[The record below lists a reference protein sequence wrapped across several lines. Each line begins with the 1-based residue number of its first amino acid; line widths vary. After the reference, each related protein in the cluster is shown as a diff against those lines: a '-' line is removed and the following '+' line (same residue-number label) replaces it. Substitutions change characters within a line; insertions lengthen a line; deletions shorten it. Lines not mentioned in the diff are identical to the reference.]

1 MLEMRKHIRK
11 SLSTRLCLDI
21 LFVVMLIFML
31 SLGFLYWQ
39 SRNII
44 RQEAIDEASHVLDNT
59 ALRVKGQMLELE
71 TATRNLLW
79 LININHQQDSLLW
92 YSHRIVANHP
102 HINGCSITMEP
113 DYYPGED
120 YGFSAYSVRIDD
132 KKERQKDSVATVREA
147 DYDYYNKV
155 WYKTPRQ
162 KNAACWVDPFD
173 DYNAGTLSSPE
184 MIASYCVPLHDGKGK
199 FIGVIS
205 TDLSLKKLTKTITA
219 EHPYEN
225 SYFMMLGA
233 DGHYF
238 VHPDTTKLMKQSIFT
253 GTDPREN
260 PDVVALGYEMTNG
273 RTGHM
278 DVKLDG
284 RQLIVLYRPL
294 EGTQWSVA
302 LVCPSNEMLR
312 GYNRLNYILLP
323 VLIIGLLL
331 LALGCQRIVRHFIQ
345 PLGLLAAEL
354 RQIGDGNYEKTL
366 PHSERTD
373 LIGQLQNSFCQ
384 MRRSISQHIRDAE
397 QTRQETEQRTKELE
411 QATQLAR
418 EASEQKTQFMQDM
431 SHQIRTPLNIVHGF
445 SQILRDN
452 SEVILDDEKQQIVET
467 MYVQTNALDYMVSKL
482 LTASLIESHQAIS
495 TDDTVWCNELAREA
509 FDRLNSARLLP
520 EERKNASNLI
530 TPAVEMRLDSHVSD
544 AVTVNANRHHLLIVL
559 TELLFNALHF
569 TREGSVTMRIDATD
583 DVVRFTVEDTGPGIP
598 ADKVDFIFEKFTKL
612 DMFTEG
618 LGLGLFLC
626 RRVVQL
632 MGGSLTLDTQY
643 TGGSRFVLECRK
655 ETDKNRRNNPI
666 MEQKLS

>member
-1 MLEMRKHIRK
+1 MIEMRKHIHN

-21 LFVVMLIFML
+21 LFVVMLIFIL

-59 ALRVKGQMLELE
+59 ALRVKGQMQELE

-92 YSHRIVANHP
+92 YSHRIVSNHP

-113 DYYPGED
+113 DYYPGEE

-132 KKERQKDSVATVREA
+132 NEEPQKDSVATVREA

-162 KNAACWVDPFD
+162 RNTDCWVDPFD

-184 MIASYCVPLHDGKGK
+184 LIASYCVPLHDKQGK

-205 TDLSLKKLTKTITA
+205 TDLSLKKLTETITA

-238 VHPDTTKLMKQSIFT
+238 VHPDTTKILKQSIFT
-253 GTDPREN
+253 GTDPREHT
-260 PDVVALGYEMTNG
+260 DVVALGYEMTNG

-278 DVKLDG
+278 DVKLNG
-284 RQLIVLYRPL
+284 KSHIVLYRPL

-323 VLIIGLLL
+323 LLVIGLLL
-331 LALGCQRIVRHFIQ
+331 LVLGCRRIVRHFIQ

-354 RQIGDGNYEKTL
+354 RQIGEGDYEKPL
-366 PHSERTD
+366 PLSQRTD
-373 LIGQLQNSFCQ
+373 LIGQLQNSFVQ
-384 MRRSISQHIRDAE
+384 MRRSISQHIREAE
-397 QTRQETEQRTKELE
+397 ETKRETEQRTKELE
-411 QATQLAR
+411 EATQLAR
-418 EASEQKTQFMQDM
+418 QASEQKTQFMQDM

-445 SQILRDN
+445 SQILRDEGEEIPN
-452 SEVILDDEKQQIVET
+452 EEKQEIVET

-482 LTASLIESHQAIS
+482 LTASLIESHQTIS
-495 TDDTVWCNELAREA
+495 TDDIVSCNELAREA
-509 FDRLNSARLLP
+509 FDGVGSLI
-520 EERKNASNLI
+520 SNTI
-530 TPAVEMRLDSHVSD
+530 EMRLDSHVAD
-544 AVTVNANRHHLLIVL
+544 DFTVKTNRHHLLIVL
-559 TELLFNALHF
+559 TELLFNGLHF
-569 TREGSVTMRIDATD
+569 TREGSVTMRIESNGDK
-583 DVVRFTVEDTGPGIP
+583 VLFIIEDTGPGIP
-598 ADKVDFIFEKFTKL
+598 QDKADFVFEKFTKL

-626 RRVVQL
+626 RRVVEL
-632 MGGSLTLDTQY
+632 MGGSLTLDSQY
-643 TGGSRFVLECRK
+643 TEGSRFILE
-655 ETDKNRRNNPI
+655 
-666 MEQKLS
+666 LS

>member
-1 MLEMRKHIRK
+1 MLEMSKHIRK

-21 LFVVMLIFML
+21 LFVVMLIFTL

-59 ALRVKGQMLELE
+59 ALRVKGQMQELE

-113 DYYPGED
+113 DYYPGEE
-120 YGFSAYSVRIDD
+120 YGFSAYSVRMDD
-132 KKERQKDSVATVREA
+132 NEGPQKDSVVTVREA

-162 KNAACWVDPFD
+162 KNTDCWVDPFD
-173 DYNAGTLSSPE
+173 DYNVGTLSSPE
-184 MIASYCVPLHDGKGK
+184 MISSYCMPLHDERGK

-205 TDLSLKKLTKTITA
+205 TDLSLKKLTQTITA

-238 VHPDTTKLMKQSIFT
+238 VHPDTTKLLKQTIFT

-302 LVCPSNEMLR
+302 LVCTSSEMLR
-312 GYNRLNYILLP
+312 GYNSLNYILLP
-323 VLIIGLLL
+323 LLVIGLLL
-331 LALGCQRIVRHFIQ
+331 LGWGCQRIVRHFIQ

-354 RQIGDGNYEKTL
+354 RQIGDGNYEKPL
-366 PHSERTD
+366 PLSHRTD
-373 LIGQLQNSFCQ
+373 LIGQLQNSFVQ
-384 MRRSISQHIRDAE
+384 MRRSISQHIHDAE
-397 QTRQETEQRTKELE
+397 QTKQETEQRTKELE
-411 QATQLAR
+411 QATLMASQ
-418 EASEQKTQFMQDM
+418 ASEQKTQFMQDM

-445 SQILRDN
+445 SQILRDS
-452 SEVILDDEKQQIVET
+452 SEEIPDDEKQQIVET

-482 LTASLIESHQAIS
+482 LTASLIESHQTIS
-495 TDDTVWCNELAREA
+495 TDDTVCCNELAREA
-509 FDRLNSARLLP
+509 FD
-520 EERKNASNLI
+520 NACSLI
-530 TPAVEMRLDSHVSD
+530 TPAVEMHLDSQVAD
-544 AVTVNANRHHLLIVL
+544 AVTVHTNRHHLLIAL

-569 TREGSVTMRIDATD
+569 TREGSVTMRITATGD
-583 DVVRFTVEDTGPGIP
+583 TVRFTVEDTGPGIP
-598 ADKVDFIFEKFTKL
+598 ADKTDFVFEKFTKL
-612 DMFTEG
+612 DMFTDG

-632 MGGSLTLDTQY
+632 LGGDLTLDTQY
-643 TGGSRFVLECRK
+643 TDGSRFVLELPSC
-655 ETDKNRRNNPI
+655 
-666 MEQKLS
+666 

>member
-11 SLSTRLCLDI
+11 SLSTKLSLDI
-21 LFVVMLIFML
+21 LIIVILVFTL

-71 TATRNLLW
+71 TATRNILW
-79 LININHQQDSLLW
+79 LVNLNHEQDSLLK

-102 HINGCSITMEP
+102 HVNGCSITMEP

-120 YGFSAYSVRIDD
+120 YGFSAYSVRMDN
-132 KKERQKDSVATVREA
+132 KENPQNDSVVTVREA

-162 KNAACWVDPFD
+162 KDTDCWVDPFD

-184 MIASYCVPLHDGKGK
+184 MIASYCAPLHDKQGK

-205 TDLSLKKLTKTITA
+205 TDLSLKKLTETITA
-219 EHPYEN
+219 EHPYEH

-238 VHPDTTKLMKQSIFT
+238 VHPDTTKLLKQSIFT
-253 GTDPREN
+253 GTDPREHT
-260 PDVVALGYEMTNG
+260 DVVTLGYEMTNG

-278 DVKLDG
+278 DVNLDG
-284 RQLIVLYRPL
+284 RHLIVLYRPL

-323 VLIIGLLL
+323 LLVIGLLL
-331 LALGCQRIVRHFIQ
+331 LVMGCRRIVRHFIQ
-345 PLGLLAAEL
+345 PLGLLAREL
-354 RQIGDGNYEKTL
+354 RQIGDGNYEKPL
-366 PHSERTD
+366 PPSERTD

-397 QTRQETEQRTKELE
+397 QTKQETEQRTKELE
-411 QATQLAR
+411 QATLLAR
-418 EASEQKTQFMQDM
+418 QASEQKTQFMQDM

-445 SQILRDN
+445 SQILRDDN
-452 SEVILDDEKQQIVET
+452 EMIPDDEKRQIVET

-495 TDDTVWCNELAREA
+495 TDDTVRCNELVREA
-509 FDRLNSARLLP
+509 FD
-520 EERKNASNLI
+520 NASSLI
-530 TPAVEMRLDSHVSD
+530 APTAEMRLDSHVTD
-544 AVTVNANRHHLLIVL
+544 AVTVNTNRHHLLIVL

-583 DVVRFTVEDTGPGIP
+583 DAMLFTVEDTGPGIP
-598 ADKVDFIFEKFTKL
+598 ADKADFIFEKFTKL
-612 DMFTEG
+612 DMFTDG

-643 TGGSRFVLECRK
+643 KDGSRFVLELPHHHDTIH
-655 ETDKNRRNNPI
+655 EVSDTGIGNR
-666 MEQKLS
+666 

>member
-1 MLEMRKHIRK
+1 MLEMRKNIHQ
-11 SLSTRLCLDI
+11 SLSTRLCLSI
-21 LFVVMLIFML
+21 LLIVILVFTL

-59 ALRVKGQMLELE
+59 ALRVKGQMQELE
-71 TATRNLLW
+71 TATRNLMW

-92 YSHRIVANHP
+92 YSHRIVSNHP

-132 KKERQKDSVATVREA
+132 SEGPQKDSVATVREEN
-147 DYDYYNKV
+147 YDYYNKV

-162 KNAACWVDPFD
+162 KNTACWVDPFD
-173 DYNAGTLSSPE
+173 DFNAGTLSSPE
-184 MIASYCVPLHDGKGK
+184 MIASYCVPLHDRQGK

-205 TDLSLKKLTKTITA
+205 TDLSLKKLTETITA

-238 VHPDTTKLMKQSIFT
+238 VHPDTAKVLKQTIFT
-253 GTDPREN
+253 GTDPREHT
-260 PDVVALGYEMTNG
+260 DIVALGYEMTNG

-284 RQLIVLYRPL
+284 RQHIVLYRPL

-312 GYNRLNYILLP
+312 GYSRLNYILLP
-323 VLIIGLLL
+323 LLIIGLLL
-331 LALGCQRIVRHFIQ
+331 LTLGCQRIVGHFIQ

-354 RQIGDGNYEKTL
+354 RQIGDGNYEKPL
-366 PHSERTD
+366 PPSQRTD

-384 MRRSISQHIRDAE
+384 MRRSISQHISEAE
-397 QTRQETEQRTKELE
+397 QTKNETEQRTKELE
-411 QATQLAR
+411 QATLLAR
-418 EASEQKTQFMQDM
+418 QASEQKTLFMQDM

-445 SQILRDN
+445 SQILRDD
-452 SEVILDDEKQQIVET
+452 SDMIPDEEKQQIAET

-482 LTASLIESHQAIS
+482 LTASLIESHKTIS
-495 TDDTVWCNELAREA
+495 TDDTVLCNSLAREA
-509 FDRLNSARLLP
+509 FDG
-520 EERKNASNLI
+520 ASSLI
-530 TPAVEMRLDSHVSD
+530 THTAEMHLDTHVDDSL
-544 AVTVNANRHHLLIVL
+544 TVKTNSHHLLIVL

-569 TREGSVTMRIDATD
+569 TKEGSVTMRIDATGD
-583 DVVRFTVEDTGPGIP
+583 NILFTIEDTGPGIP
-598 ADKVDFIFEKFTKL
+598 PDKADFVFEKFTKI

-626 RRVVQL
+626 QRVVQL
-632 MGGSLTLDTQY
+632 MGGTLKLDSQY
-643 TGGSRFVLECRK
+643 TDGSRFILELPRA
-655 ETDKNRRNNPI
+655 RN
-666 MEQKLS
+666 

>member
-11 SLSTRLCLDI
+11 SLAIKLCLDI
-21 LFVVMLIFML
+21 LFVVMLIFTL

-39 SRNII
+39 SRGII

-71 TATRNLLW
+71 TATRNILW
-79 LININHQQDSLLW
+79 LVNLNHQQDSLLW

-102 HINGCSITMEP
+102 HANGCSITMEP

-120 YGFSAYSVRIDD
+120 YGFSAYSVRIDN
-132 KKERQKDSVATVREA
+132 KKESQKDSVATVREA

-184 MIASYCVPLHDGKGK
+184 MIASYCVPLYDGKGK

-205 TDLSLKKLTKTITA
+205 TDLSLKKLTETITA
-219 EHPYEN
+219 EHPYEH

-238 VHPDTTKLMKQSIFT
+238 VHPDTTKVLKQTIFT
-253 GTDPREN
+253 STDPREHT
-260 PDVVALGYEMTNG
+260 DIVALGYEMTNG

-278 DVKLDG
+278 DINLDG

-294 EGTQWSVA
+294 EGTQWSIA

-323 VLIIGLLL
+323 LLIIGLLL
-331 LALGCQRIVRHFIQ
+331 LVMGCHRIVRHFIQ

-354 RQIGDGNYEKTL
+354 RQIGDGNYKKPL
-366 PHSERTD
+366 PPSQRTD

-384 MRRSISQHIRDAE
+384 MRRSISQHISDAE
-397 QTRQETEQRTKELE
+397 HTKNETEQRTKELE
-411 QATQLAR
+411 QATLLAR
-418 EASEQKTQFMQDM
+418 QASEQKTQFMQDM

-445 SQILRDN
+445 SQILRDD
-452 SEVILDDEKQQIVET
+452 SDMIPDDEKQQIAET
-467 MYVQTNALDYMVSKL
+467 MYVQTNTLDYMVSKL
-482 LTASLIESHQAIS
+482 LTASLIESHQTIS
-495 TDDTVWCNELAREA
+495 TDDTAYCNQLAHEA
-509 FDRLNSARLLP
+509 IDNANS
-520 EERKNASNLI
+520 LI
-530 TPAVEMRLDSHVSD
+530 KHTIEIHLDSHVPDMMS
-544 AVTVNANRHHLLIVL
+544 VKTNSHHLLIVL

-569 TREGSVTMRIDATD
+569 TKEGRVTMRIDATD
-583 DVVRFTVEDTGPGIP
+583 NNILFTIEDTGPGIP
-598 ADKVDFIFEKFTKL
+598 PDKTGFIFEKFTKI

-626 RRVVQL
+626 QRVVQL
-632 MGGSLTLDTQY
+632 LGGTLKLDSQY
-643 TGGSRFVLECRK
+643 TSGSRFVLELPK
-655 ETDKNRRNNPI
+655 
-666 MEQKLS
+666 

>member
-11 SLSTRLCLDI
+11 SLSTKLSLDI
-21 LFVVMLIFML
+21 LIIVILVFTL

-71 TATRNLLW
+71 TATRNILW
-79 LININHQQDSLLW
+79 LVNLNHEQDSLLK

-102 HINGCSITMEP
+102 HVNGCSITMEP

-120 YGFSAYSVRIDD
+120 YGFSAYSVRMDN
-132 KKERQKDSVATVREA
+132 KENPQNDSVVTVREA

-162 KNAACWVDPFD
+162 KDTDCWVDPFD

-184 MIASYCVPLHDGKGK
+184 MIASYCAPLHDKQGK

-205 TDLSLKKLTKTITA
+205 TDLSLKKLTETITA
-219 EHPYEN
+219 EHPYEH

-238 VHPDTTKLMKQSIFT
+238 VHPDTTKLLKQSIFT
-253 GTDPREN
+253 GTDPREHT
-260 PDVVALGYEMTNG
+260 DVVTLGYEMTNG

-278 DVKLDG
+278 DVNLDG
-284 RQLIVLYRPL
+284 RHLIVLYRPL

-323 VLIIGLLL
+323 LLVIGLLL
-331 LALGCQRIVRHFIQ
+331 LVMGCRRIVRHFIQ
-345 PLGLLAAEL
+345 PLGLLAREL
-354 RQIGDGNYEKTL
+354 RQIGGGNYEKPL
-366 PHSERTD
+366 PPSERTD

-397 QTRQETEQRTKELE
+397 QTKQETEQRTKELE
-411 QATQLAR
+411 QATLLAR
-418 EASEQKTQFMQDM
+418 QASEQKTQFMQDM

-445 SQILRDN
+445 SQILRDDN
-452 SEVILDDEKQQIVET
+452 EMIPDDEKRQIVET

-495 TDDTVWCNELAREA
+495 TDDTVRCNELVREA
-509 FDRLNSARLLP
+509 FD
-520 EERKNASNLI
+520 NASSLI
-530 TPAVEMRLDSHVSD
+530 APTAEMRLDSHVTD
-544 AVTVNANRHHLLIVL
+544 AVTVNTNRHHLLIVL

-583 DVVRFTVEDTGPGIP
+583 DAMLFTVEDTGPGIP
-598 ADKVDFIFEKFTKL
+598 ADKADFIFEKFTKL
-612 DMFTEG
+612 DMFTDG

-643 TGGSRFVLECRK
+643 KDGSRFVLELPHHHDTIH
-655 ETDKNRRNNPI
+655 EVSDTGIGNR
-666 MEQKLS
+666 

>member
-11 SLSTRLCLDI
+11 SLSTKLSLDI
-21 LFVVMLIFML
+21 LIIVILVFTL

-59 ALRVKGQMLELE
+59 ALRVKGQMQELE
-71 TATRNLLW
+71 TATRNILW
-79 LININHQQDSLLW
+79 LVNLNHEQDSLLK

-102 HINGCSITMEP
+102 HVNGCSITMEP
-113 DYYPGED
+113 DFYPGED
-120 YGFSAYSVRIDD
+120 YGFSAYSVRMDN
-132 KKERQKDSVATVREA
+132 KENPQNDSVVTVREA

-155 WYKTPRQ
+155 WYKKPRQ
-162 KNAACWVDPFD
+162 KNTACWVDPFD

-184 MIASYCVPLHDGKGK
+184 MIASYCAPLHDKQGK
-199 FIGVIS
+199 FIGIIS
-205 TDLSLKKLTKTITA
+205 TDLSLKKLTETITA
-219 EHPYEN
+219 EHPYEH

-238 VHPDTTKLMKQSIFT
+238 VHPDTTKVLKQSIFT
-253 GTDPREN
+253 GTDPREHT
-260 PDVVALGYEMTNG
+260 DVVTLGYEMTNG
-273 RTGHM
+273 RSGQM
-278 DVKLDG
+278 DVNLDG
-284 RQLIVLYRPL
+284 RHLIVLYRPL

-323 VLIIGLLL
+323 LLVIGLLL
-331 LALGCQRIVRHFIQ
+331 LVMGCRRIVRHFIQ
-345 PLGLLAAEL
+345 PLGLLAREL
-354 RQIGDGNYEKTL
+354 RQIGDGNYEKPL
-366 PHSERTD
+366 PPSERTD

-397 QTRQETEQRTKELE
+397 QTKQATEQRTKELE
-411 QATQLAR
+411 QATLLAR
-418 EASEQKTQFMQDM
+418 QASEQKTQFMQDM

-445 SQILRDN
+445 SQILRDDN
-452 SEVILDDEKQQIVET
+452 EMIPDDEKRQIVET

-482 LTASLIESHQAIS
+482 LTASLIESHQTIS
-495 TDDTVWCNELAREA
+495 TDDTVRCNELVHEA
-509 FDRLNSARLLP
+509 FD
-520 EERKNASNLI
+520 NASSLI
-530 TPAVEMRLDSHVSD
+530 APTAEMRLDSHVTD
-544 AVTVNANRHHLLIVL
+544 AVTVKTNRHHLLIVL

-583 DVVRFTVEDTGPGIP
+583 DAMLFTVEDTGSGIP
-598 ADKVDFIFEKFTKL
+598 ADKADFIFEKFTKL
-612 DMFTEG
+612 DMFTDG

-643 TGGSRFVLECRK
+643 KNGSRFVLQLPHHHDTTHEVSDA
-655 ETDKNRRNNPI
+655 EIGNR
-666 MEQKLS
+666 

>member
-11 SLSTRLCLDI
+11 SLSTKLSLDI
-21 LFVVMLIFML
+21 LIIVILVFTL

-59 ALRVKGQMLELE
+59 ALRVKGQMQELE
-71 TATRNLLW
+71 TATRNILW
-79 LININHQQDSLLW
+79 LVNLNHEQDSLLK

-102 HINGCSITMEP
+102 HVNGCSITMEP
-113 DYYPGED
+113 DFYPGED
-120 YGFSAYSVRIDD
+120 YGFSAYSVRMDN
-132 KKERQKDSVATVREA
+132 KENPQNDSVVTVREA

-162 KNAACWVDPFD
+162 KDTACWVNPFD

-184 MIASYCVPLHDGKGK
+184 MIASYCAPLHDKQGK

-205 TDLSLKKLTKTITA
+205 TDLSLKKLTETITA
-219 EHPYEN
+219 EHPYEH
-225 SYFMMLGA
+225 SYFMLLGA

-238 VHPDTTKLMKQSIFT
+238 VHPDTTKVLKQSIFT
-253 GTDPREN
+253 GTDPREHT
-260 PDVVALGYEMTNG
+260 DIVTLGYEMTNG
-273 RTGHM
+273 RSGQM
-278 DVKLDG
+278 DVNLDG
-284 RQLIVLYRPL
+284 RHLIVLYRPL

-323 VLIIGLLL
+323 LLVIGLLL
-331 LALGCQRIVRHFIQ
+331 LVMGCRRIVRHFIQ
-345 PLGLLAAEL
+345 PLGLLAREL
-354 RQIGDGNYEKTL
+354 RQIGDGNYEKPL
-366 PHSERTD
+366 PPSERTD

-397 QTRQETEQRTKELE
+397 QTKQATEQRTKELE
-411 QATQLAR
+411 QATLLAR
-418 EASEQKTQFMQDM
+418 QASEQKTQFMQDM

-445 SQILRDN
+445 SQILRDDN
-452 SEVILDDEKQQIVET
+452 EMIPDDEKRQIVET

-482 LTASLIESHQAIS
+482 LTASLIESHQTIS
-495 TDDTVWCNELAREA
+495 TDDTVRCNELVREA
-509 FDRLNSARLLP
+509 FD
-520 EERKNASNLI
+520 NASSLLAP
-530 TPAVEMRLDSHVSD
+530 TAEMRLDSHVTD
-544 AVTVNANRHHLLIVL
+544 AVTVKTNRHHLLIVL

-569 TREGSVTMRIDATD
+569 TREGSVTMHIDATD
-583 DVVRFTVEDTGPGIP
+583 DAMLFTVEDTGPGIP
-598 ADKVDFIFEKFTKL
+598 ADKADFIFEKFTKL
-612 DMFTEG
+612 DMFTDG

-643 TGGSRFVLECRK
+643 KNGSRFVLQLPHHHDTTHEVSDT
-655 ETDKNRRNNPI
+655 ETGNR
-666 MEQKLS
+666 

>member
-1 MLEMRKHIRK
+1 MLEMRKHIRQ
-11 SLSTRLCLDI
+11 SLSTRLCLEI
-21 LFVVMLIFML
+21 LLVVMLIFTL

-71 TATRNLLW
+71 TAARNVLW
-79 LININHQQDSLLW
+79 LININHEQDSLLW

-102 HINGCSITMEP
+102 HVNGCSITMEP
-113 DYYPGED
+113 DYYPGET
-120 YGFSAYSVRIDD
+120 YGFSAYSVRMDD
-132 KKERQKDSVATVREA
+132 RADSVVTVREG

-162 KNAACWVDPFD
+162 KNAPCWVDPFD
-173 DYNAGTLSSPE
+173 DYNTGTLSSPE
-184 MIASYCVPLHDGKGK
+184 MIASYCVPLHDRQGR

-205 TDLSLKKLTKTITA
+205 TDLSLKKLTETITA
-219 EHPYEN
+219 EHPYEH

-238 VHPDTTKLMKQSIFT
+238 VHPDTTKVLKQSIFT

-260 PDVVALGYEMTNG
+260 TDVVALGYEMTNG

-323 VLIIGLLL
+323 LLVLGLLL
-331 LALGCQRIVRHFIQ
+331 LAWGCRRIVRHFIQ

-354 RQIGDGNYEKTL
+354 RQIGDGNYEKPL
-366 PHSERTD
+366 PPSERTD

-384 MRRSISQHIRDAE
+384 MRRSISQHIREAE
-397 QTRQETEQRTKELE
+397 QTKQETEQRTKELE
-411 QATQLAR
+411 EATLLAR
-418 EASEQKTQFMQDM
+418 QASEQKTQFMQDM

-445 SQILRDN
+445 AQILRD
-452 SEVILDDEKQQIVET
+452 SGEMIPDDEKRQILET
-467 MYVQTNALDYMVSKL
+467 MHVQTNALDYMVSKL
-482 LTASLIESHQAIS
+482 LTASLIESHRDIS
-495 TDDTVWCNELAREA
+495 TADTVGCNELARDA
-509 FDRLNSARLLP
+509 FD
-520 EERKNASNLI
+520 NAGSLI
-530 TPAVEMRLDSHVSD
+530 TPTAAMHLDSHISD
-544 AVTVNANRHHLLIVL
+544 AVTVYTNRHHLLIVL

-583 DVVRFTVEDTGPGIP
+583 GGPVRFTVEDTGPGIP
-598 ADKVDFIFEKFTKL
+598 EEKADFVFEKFTKL
-612 DMFTEG
+612 DMFTDG

-626 RRVVQL
+626 RRVVML
-632 MGGSLTLDTQY
+632 MGGTLTLDTRY
-643 TGGSRFVLECRK
+643 TAGCRFVLELPR
-655 ETDKNRRNNPI
+655 
-666 MEQKLS
+666 QHA